1 MFNLLPKSIRHLDR
15 PVFNK
20 IFTQDAFQ
28 SFSCVLDGIRTLGR
42 LEMHLAYILIDLSL
56 LIPFSLRKGKKKGK
70 KTRKKEKTLTIK
82 KYLGSCI
89 TVALS
94 IINN

>member
-15 PVFNK
+15 PVFSK

-42 LEMHLAYILIDLSL
+42 FEMHLAYILIDHSL
-56 LIPFSLRKGKKKGK
+56 LIPFSLRKGKKKEKDK
-70 KTRKKEKTLTIK
+70 KRKDVNDK
-82 KYLGSCI
+82 KNI
-89 TVALS
+89 
-94 IINN
+94 

>member
-1 MFNLLPKSIRHLDR
+1 MFNLLPKSIRHLNR

-56 LIPFSLRKGKKKGK
+56 LILFSLRKRKKKRK
-70 KTRKKEKTLTIK
+70 KTRKKRKDVNDK
-82 KYLGSCI
+82 KISRKLYYSC
-89 TVALS
+89 L
-94 IINN
+94 INHQ

>member
-28 SFSCVLDGIRTLGR
+28 SFLCVLDGIRTLGR

-56 LIPFSLRKGKKKGK
+56 LIPFSLRKGKKNGKRQEKK
-70 KTRKKEKTLTIK
+70 KTR
-82 KYLGSCI
+82 
-89 TVALS
+89 
-94 IINN
+94 

>member
-28 SFSCVLDGIRTLGR
+28 SFSYVLDGIRTLGR

-56 LIPFSLRKGKKKGK
+56 LIPFSLREGKKKEKDK
-70 KTRKKEKTLTIK
+70 KKRKDVNDK
-82 KYLGSCI
+82 KISRKLHYSC
-89 TVALS
+89 L
-94 IINN
+94 INHQ

>member
-15 PVFNK
+15 PVFSK

-28 SFSCVLDGIRTLGR
+28 SFSYALDGIRTLGR
-42 LEMHLAYILIDLSL
+42 LEIHLAYILIDLSL

-70 KTRKKEKTLTIK
+70 GQEKKKRR
-82 KYLGSCI
+82 
-89 TVALS
+89 
-94 IINN
+94 

>member
-15 PVFNK
+15 PVFSK

-56 LIPFSLRKGKKKGK
+56 LIPFSLRKGKKKEKDK
-70 KTRKKEKTLTIK
+70 KKRKDVNDK
-82 KYLGSCI
+82 KISRKLYYSC
-89 TVALS
+89 L
-94 IINN
+94 INHQ